1 MDFLTKIAKG
11 FAAVQATVG
20 SDELA
25 PQRPLGLEGGGTLNL
40 QHRRR
45 REDKRRFI
53 RLETPLGEGLARID
67 LTPADA
73 RALAAALVEFAD
85 SAAEDAQPIAAPQA
99 PTE

>member
-20 SDELA
+20 SDELSEKI
-25 PQRPLGLEGGGTLNL
+25 PLALEEGGTLNL
-40 QHRRR
+40 QHRRK
-45 REDKRRFI
+45 REDRRRFI

-67 LTPADA
+67 LTAADA
-73 RALAAALVEFAD
+73 RALAAALIAFAD
-85 SAAEDAQPIAAPQA
+85 TAAEDARPIDPPPA